1 MSGQLNYYIKYFYI
15 NFPFVDENYV
25 KYWEESIS
33 DWGRNKNNFK
43 KSRKVF
49 NIMLQISLHFK

>member
-1 MSGQLNYYIKYFYI
+1 MSGQSDYYIKHFYI

-33 DWGRNKNNFK
+33 DWSQNKNKLK
-43 KSRKVF
+43 KSRKLF
-49 NIMLQISLHFK
+49 NMTFQISLHFK